1 MVVGGIPE
9 IQKDHA
15 QRIANFA
22 VDMVK
27 DACKVKSPATGKPLQ
42 VSLGVFWLHISGPCS
57 LSIFY

>member
-1 MVVGGIPE
+1 MVVSGVPE

-15 QRIANFA
+15 QRIANFS

-42 VSLGVFWLHISGPCS
+42 VSLGMFWLHIPGQCN
-57 LSIFY
+57 LNIIY

>member
-42 VSLGVFWLHISGPCS
+42 VKSSIVCLITENVSLK
-57 LSIFY
+57 Y